1 MRRMAVAAA
10 LLAAAVA
17 SAAFRWPA
25 DGGSYRHG
33 FGTYR
38 SGFLKGMEFDAS
50 DGLVRSAG
58 DGEIV
63 FAWAGERLP
72 GGFPAAGG
80 GFAAVSH
87 HSGLMT
93 VYAGIIPGMD
103 AGSPSVKAGAV
114 LGTVPGDPIP
124 ATTIAATAAATTSAP
139 AWARAEPDG
148 GVLFFVYDSQERRFV
163 NPLMVMDKLPDDKSP
178 AIRGAALVVDGK
190 ELALGTAT
198 EVRQGSWMLLV
209 DAIDAAPSGL
219 AGPPFELRVLV
230 DGSERARALYDASW
244 AAGGLSWLFTEKPVE
259 ERSYL
264 MADGRTRFGPLQ
276 LARGKS
282 VVTVVAV
289 DYAGNRREASWVL
302 TVR

>member
-38 SGFLKGMEFDAS
+38 GGFLKGMEFGAS

-72 GGFPAAGG
+72 GGYPAAGG
-80 GFAAVSH
+80 GFMAVSH

-93 VYAGIIPGMD
+93 VYAGILPAMD
-103 AGSPSVKAGAV
+103 AGSPAVKAGSV
-114 LGTVPGDPIP
+114 LGTLPGDRSP
-124 ATTIAATAAATTSAP
+124 ATTTVAATTAAP
-139 AWARAEPDG
+139 DTARTESG
-148 GVLFFVYDSQERRFV
+148 GGALFFVYDSQERRFV

-244 AAGGLSWLFTEKPVE
+244 ASGGLSWLFTEKPVE